1 MKNKT
6 TFGVIV
12 GTRGFFSPQLA
23 AEIRRQL
30 LAKLDKLGYE
40 YIILPDG
47 ATKAGAVETLADAEK
62 YADLFKKNS
71 DKIQGIIVSLANF
84 GDELGIVNTLKL
96 AKSDVPV
103 LIHACDDDLDKVD
116 VAHRRDSFCGK
127 LSVCNNLYQYNI
139 PFTDTTYHTC
149 AVESDTFTKDIEF
162 FAGVC
167 RVVCGLRNVR
177 IGAIGTRPA
186 AFQTVRISEKLLQA
200 SGITVVPVDLSEIIF
215 AAQKLGDDA
224 SDVAEKLKEI
234 RDYGTIPSYIK
245 ENNILKQAKLSV
257 ALENWIVENNV
268 QTAAIQCWTSI
279 QENYGCAACLSMSM
293 MSEKLLPCACEVDIG
308 GALSMYALALAT
320 DNPSAILD
328 WNNNY
333 GDDRDMCIC
342 THCSNYP
349 KSFIKNPIEISNLD
363 ILGESL
369 GAEKCFG
376 AVKGK
381 VAAGTMTYCRI
392 STDDTNGKVR
402 AYVGEGMFTDD
413 PCDMAGGVA
422 VCRIPRLPELM
433 KFLCKNGF
441 EHHIAM
447 VRSHCAEIVAEAIST
462 YMKWD
467 IYHHK

>member
-6 TFGVIV
+6 TFGVII
-12 GTRGFFSPQLA
+12 GTRGFFSPKLA
-23 AEIRRQL
+23 VETRRQL

-40 YIILPDG
+40 YVILPDD
-47 ATKAGAVETLADAEK
+47 ATNAGAVETVADAEK
-62 YADLFKKNS
+62 YAELFRKNS

-103 LIHACDDDLDKVD
+103 LIQACDDDIDKVD

-149 AVESDTFTKDIEF
+149 AIESDTFTKDIEF

-167 RVVCGLRNVR
+167 RVVCGLRNAR

-186 AFQTVRISEKLLQA
+186 AFQTMRISEKLLQA

-215 AAQKLGDDA
+215 AARKLGDNA
-224 SDVAEKLKEI
+224 SEVSEKLKDI
-234 RDYGTIPSYIK
+234 RDYGTIPAYIK
-245 ENNILKQAKLSV
+245 EQNILKQAKLSV
-257 ALENWIVENNV
+257 ALENWIMENNI
-268 QTAAIQCWTSI
+268 QAAGIQCWTSI
-279 QENYGCAACLSMSM
+279 QENYGCATCLSMSM
-293 MSEKLLPCACEVDIG
+293 MGEKLLPCACEVDLG
-308 GALSMYALALAT
+308 GVLGMYALSLAT
-320 DNPSAILD
+320 GNPSAILD

-333 GDDRDMCIC
+333 GDDRDMCVC

-349 KSFIKNPIEISNLD
+349 KSFINNPIEISNLD
-363 ILGESL
+363 VLGEAL
-369 GAEKCFG
+369 GADNCFG
-376 AVKGK
+376 GVKGK
-381 VAAGTMTYCRI
+381 VAAGAMTYCRI
-392 STDDTNGKVR
+392 STDDINGKVR

-413 PCDMAGGVA
+413 PFDMSGGVA
-422 VCRIPRLPELM
+422 VCKIPRLPELM
-433 KFLCKNGF
+433 KFLCRNGF
-441 EHHIAM
+441 EHHIGM
-447 VRSHCAEIVAEAIST
+447 VRSHCAKIVSESISS

-467 IYHHK
+467 IYYHE